1 MPLRKSGMD
10 MFQKYQAKYNPTV
23 ISTRFT
29 DVQNVALA
37 RAEAGLVAVDTIRA
51 MVIDYLDEKGVTGG
65 TRATYI
71 AFALAL
77 WKRVSRQGGAASDKI
92 AQGLIQYFKL
102 AYDLDETL
110 LTDIANAIVVKAAA
124 SP

>member
-1 MPLRKSGMD
+1 MPLRRTGMD

-23 ISTRFT
+23 ISTRFE
-29 DVQNVALA
+29 DVQSVALP

-51 MVIDYLDEKGVTGG
+51 LIIDYLDEKGVTGG

-110 LTDIANAIVVKAAA
+110 LTDIALSLIHI
-124 SP
+124 